1 MKKFVVLLVL
11 FCALIFS
18 SISSAQVQPVQLYD
32 QNVFTLTQKLQDS
45 GIKIWK
51 IEYKQTREGYPGYEA
66 NFGDN
71 PNNKLA
77 LLVNNDGSIA
87 ALGIITQ
94 FETFDH
100 PIYPTLCNKFEK
112 QKLIDVDLYASIID
126 IAERERSYP
135 T

>member
-87 ALGIITQ
+87 ALGII
-94 FETFDH
+94 
-100 PIYPTLCNKFEK
+100 N
-112 QKLIDVDLYASIID
+112 
-126 IAERERSYP
+126 
-135 T
+135 